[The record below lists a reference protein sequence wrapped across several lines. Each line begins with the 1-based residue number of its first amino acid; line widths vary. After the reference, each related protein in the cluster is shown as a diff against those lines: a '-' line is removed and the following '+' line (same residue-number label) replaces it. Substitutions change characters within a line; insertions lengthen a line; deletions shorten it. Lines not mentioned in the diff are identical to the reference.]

1 MNFNMDYWDYSTFS
15 GGVPL
20 APNSGFESTP
30 KASGGLGN
38 GSFGRGAVEGATGP
52 AIAESQVKEQAYAV
66 WEEQQIGKTS
76 RIPFERTPVG
86 ESAMYKDFP
95 RRKQRERSPSNVQDL
110 YKTELCNSFTENGSC
125 PYGAN
130 CQFAHGGEELRAVTR
145 HPKYKTKLCRNFA
158 ERGSCPYGSRCRFI
172 HGDEDDT
179 MLEHDSD
186 SFPLQGQAGPAG
198 QLPPQRNSLYFRA
211 PSPDANLPP
220 AFPAMGPPPSVA
232 PLKRPVVQDD
242 VFLFNNGL
250 LNAGSA
256 SAPTSRQ
263 ASPTPNQMTGETP
276 VRASTP
282 TPQGSSSIAELSD
295 ASDAKVDANA
305 PKRRLAVFA
314 KFAN

>member
-1 MNFNMDYWDYSTFS
+1 
-15 GGVPL
+15 
-20 APNSGFESTP
+20 
-30 KASGGLGN
+30 
-38 GSFGRGAVEGATGP
+38 
-52 AIAESQVKEQAYAV
+52 
-66 WEEQQIGKTS
+66 
-76 RIPFERTPVG
+76 
-86 ESAMYKDFP
+86 
-95 RRKQRERSPSNVQDL
+95 
-110 YKTELCNSFTENGSC
+110 
-125 PYGAN
+125 
-130 CQFAHGGEELRAVTR
+130 
-145 HPKYKTKLCRNFA
+145 
-158 ERGSCPYGSRCRFI
+158 
-172 HGDEDDT
+172 